1 VAGTDERHK
10 GKAAVARASRART
23 ASKRVA
29 GTSSRSKREDILSA
43 AAEHFGRQGYE
54 DTKWADIAADVG
66 VGSTALY
73 HYFESK
79 LHCLFE
85 IMSDTLESFRH
96 TFDEVTQ
103 SHERFE
109 DGLVALL
116 HANFALSD
124 AEVARCRVL
133 VAEQG
138 RLSQTRRT
146 EREEEARQRARSR
159 VREMEVVWS
168 NFLSRGMATGA
179 IPEAD
184 PQLLTRAV
192 LGLYNS
198 VWHWYRPRGTL
209 SLSDVEEF
217 YVPRMLVIVGLEPI
231 EALRTKAA
239 A

>member
-1 VAGTDERHK
+1 
-10 GKAAVARASRART
+10 VARAPQARAS
-23 ASKRVA
+23 SKRAV
-29 GTSSRSKREDILSA
+29 GTSSRSKREDILTA
-43 AAEHFGRQGYE
+43 AADHFGRQGYE

-85 IMSDTLESFRH
+85 IMLDTLSSFR
-96 TFDEVTQ
+96 TVFDDVTR

-109 DGLVALL
+109 DGFIALL
-116 HANFALSD
+116 HANFDLTE
-124 AEVARCRVL
+124 AEVARCRAL

-138 RLSQTRRT
+138 RLSQPRNT

-159 VREMEVVWS
+159 VRELETAWS
-168 NFLSRGMATGA
+168 NYLSRGMATGA

-184 PQLLTRAV
+184 PQLLTSAV

-198 VWHWYRPRGTL
+198 VWHWYRPRGSL
-209 SLSDVEEF
+209 SLADVDAF
-217 YVPRMLVIVGLEPI
+217 FVPRMLSIVGFEPV
-231 EALRTKAA
+231 ELRKVAA

>member
-1 VAGTDERHK
+1 
-10 GKAAVARASRART
+10 VARTSRART
-23 ASKRVA
+23 PNNRAA
-29 GTSSRSKREDILSA
+29 GTSSRSKREDVLSA

-85 IMSDTLESFRH
+85 IMSDTLESFR
-96 TFDEVTQ
+96 TVFDEVTQ

-109 DGLVALL
+109 DAFVALVR
-116 HANFALSD
+116 ANFDLSD
-124 AEVARCRVL
+124 AEVSRCRVL

-138 RLSQTRRT
+138 RLGQPRKT

-159 VREMEVVWS
+159 VRDMEVVWS
-168 NFLSRGMATGA
+168 NYLSRGMATGA

-184 PQLLTRAV
+184 PQLLTRAA

-209 SLSDVEEF
+209 SLAEVADF
-217 YVPRMLVIVGLEPI
+217 YVPRMLVVVGLEPV
-231 EALRTKAA
+231 EALRATAA
-239 A
+239 

>member
-1 VAGTDERHK
+1 M
-10 GKAAVARASRART
+10 ARGSQART
-23 ASKRVA
+23 APKRAV
-29 GTSSRSKREDILSA
+29 GTSSRSKRDDILA
-43 AAEHFGRQGYE
+43 AAADHFGRQGYE

-85 IMSDTLESFRH
+85 IMLDTLLSFRT
-96 TFDEVTQ
+96 TFDETTQ
-103 SHERFE
+103 AHERFE
-109 DGLVALL
+109 DGLVAVMR
-116 HANFALSD
+116 ANFDLTD

-138 RLSQTRRT
+138 RLSQPRST

-159 VREMEVVWS
+159 VREMEIAWS
-168 NFLSRGMATGA
+168 NYLSRGMATGA

-209 SLSDVEEF
+209 SLADVEAF
-217 YVPRMLVIVGLEPI
+217 YIPRMLTIVGLEPVVF
-231 EALRTKAA
+231 RKAA

>member
-1 VAGTDERHK
+1 
-10 GKAAVARASRART
+10 VARPKTRT
-23 ASKRVA
+23 ASRRGV
-29 GTSSRSKREDILSA
+29 GTSSRSKREDILTA

-85 IMSDTLESFRH
+85 IMSDTLLSFR
-96 TFDEVTQ
+96 TLFDEVTRA
-103 SHERFE
+103 HERFE
-109 DGLVALL
+109 DGFPALL
-116 HANFALSD
+116 KANFALDEAMVS
-124 AEVARCRVL
+124 RCRVL

-138 RLSQTRRT
+138 RLSQART
-146 EREEEARQRARSR
+146 PEREEDARQRALSLT
-159 VREMEVVWS
+159 REMEVAWS
-168 NFLSRGMATGA
+168 NYLSRGMATGA

-184 PQLLTRAV
+184 PRLLTRAV

-209 SLSDVEEF
+209 SLQDVENF
-217 YVPRMLVIVGLEPI
+217 YAPRMLLIVGLEQP
-231 EALRTKAA
+231 ATLKAA
-239 A
+239 

>member
-1 VAGTDERHK
+1 LIVAQ
-10 GKAAVARASRART
+10 ASQART
-23 ASKRVA
+23 NGKRAV
-29 GTSSRSKREDILSA
+29 GTSSRSKREDILA
-43 AAEHFGRQGYE
+43 AAAAHFGRQGYE

-85 IMSDTLESFRH
+85 IMSDTLLEFRT

-103 SHERFE
+103 KHERFE
-109 DGLVALL
+109 DGLVALV
-116 HANFALSD
+116 HANFDLSE
-124 AEVARCRVL
+124 AQVSRCRVL

-138 RLSQTRRT
+138 RLGQPRAT
-146 EREEEARQRARSR
+146 EREEDARQRARSR
-159 VREMEVVWS
+159 TREMEIAWS

-184 PQLLTRAV
+184 PQLLTRAL

-198 VWHWYRPRGTL
+198 VWHWYRSRGTL
-209 SLSDVEEF
+209 SLAEVEAF
-217 YVPRMLVIVGLEPI
+217 FVPRMLMIVGLEQPSLS
-231 EALRTKAA
+231 A
-239 A
+239 

>member
-1 VAGTDERHK
+1 
-10 GKAAVARASRART
+10 VARGSQART
-23 ASKRVA
+23 APKRAV
-29 GTSSRSKREDILSA
+29 GTSSRSKRDDILA
-43 AAEHFGRQGYE
+43 AAADHFGRQGYE

-85 IMSDTLESFRH
+85 IMLDTLLSFRT
-96 TFDEVTQ
+96 TFDETTQ
-103 SHERFE
+103 AHERFE
-109 DGLVALL
+109 DGLVAVMR
-116 HANFALSD
+116 ANFDLTD

-138 RLSQTRRT
+138 RLSQPRST

-159 VREMEVVWS
+159 VREMEIAWS
-168 NFLSRGMATGA
+168 NYLSRGMATGA

-209 SLSDVEEF
+209 SLADVEAF
-217 YVPRMLVIVGLEPI
+217 YIPRMLTIVGLEPVVF
-231 EALRTKAA
+231 RKAA

>member
-1 VAGTDERHK
+1 
-10 GKAAVARASRART
+10 VARAAQNRT
-23 ASKRVA
+23 AGKRTV
-29 GTSSRSKREDILSA
+29 GTSSRSKREDILAA

-85 IMSDTLESFRH
+85 IMSDTLQSFRAV
-96 TFDEVTQ
+96 FDEITQ

-109 DGLVALL
+109 DGFTALL
-116 HANFALSD
+116 HANLD
-124 AEVARCRVL
+124 LTEAEVARCRVL

-138 RLSQTRRT
+138 RLGQARRT

-159 VREMEVVWS
+159 VREMELAWS
-168 NFLSRGMATGA
+168 NWLSRGMATGA

-184 PQLLTRAV
+184 AQLLTRAV

-198 VWHWYRPRGTL
+198 IWHWYRPRGTL
-209 SLSDVEEF
+209 SLAQVEEF
-217 YVPRMLVIVGLEPI
+217 YVPRMQLIVGLEP
-231 EALRTKAA
+231 TGAA
-239 A
+239 EPISSARSAVA